1 MSSWA
6 RSLVAIVGIAIAVD
20 ALMVIGG
27 MDPNLLLV
35 AAVGIVAGVV
45 LLFISELVNA
55 PLDSAVVPIELA
67 DLPSAR
73 GDRRVMRL
81 RSGLTYAQHD
91 DVALERLRASLV
103 DLVDDQLMAAHQ
115 IDRTED
121 PDAARKVIG
130 DELYAF
136 VEGTATARRLAQ
148 PRSLDH
154 ILTLIEQI

>member
-1 MSSWA
+1 MRSWA
-6 RSLVAIVGIAIAVD
+6 RPLVAIVAIAIAVD

-35 AAVGIVAGVV
+35 AAVGIVVGVV
-45 LLFISELVNA
+45 VLFIKELVNA

-73 GDRRVMRL
+73 VDRRVMRL

-103 DLVDDQLMAAHQ
+103 DLVDDQLIAAHQ